1 MRTLILAS
9 SCVLLLTACTTPS
22 TVESRKK
29 ERATAYAALGRD
41 EQGAA
46 DQGQLR
52 AGMNTDAAYVAW
64 GKPTKM
70 FSEGTATT
78 TWLYQDSE
86 LKEHKSMTVRAT
98 QQGFSGVTTFTEE
111 TSVLYP
117 HLVVRAKIVFTNGL
131 VKEWQRFDRPTY

>member
-1 MRTLILAS
+1 MKTLILAL
-9 SCVLLLTACTTPS
+9 SCVVLLTACSTPS

-29 ERATAYAALGRD
+29 ERA
-41 EQGAA
+41 
-46 DQGQLR
+46 
-52 AGMNTDAAYVAW
+52 AAYVAW

-70 FSEGTATT
+70 ISEGTTT

-98 QQGFSGVTTFTEE
+98 QQGFSGISTFTEE

-117 HLVVRAKIVFTNGL
+117 HLVVLAKIVFTNGV
-131 VKEWQRFDRPTY
+131 VKEWQRFDQPTY

>member
-1 MRTLILAS
+1 MRTLILALF
-9 SCVLLLTACTTPS
+9 CVLLLTSCTTPS

-29 ERATAYAALGRD
+29 ERASAYAALSRD
-41 EQGAA
+41 EQAAA

-70 FSEGTATT
+70 ISEGTTT
-78 TWLYQDSE
+78 TWLYQESE
-86 LKEHKSMTVRAT
+86 LKEHKSMTVRGT
-98 QQGFSGVTTFTEE
+98 QQGFSGVATFSEE

-117 HLVVRAKIVFTNGL
+117 HLVVRAKIVFTDGV

>member
-1 MRTLILAS
+1 M
-9 SCVLLLTACTTPS
+9 LTACTTLS

-29 ERATAYAALGRD
+29 ERATIYAALSRD
-41 EQGAA
+41 EQVAV

-64 GKPTKM
+64 GKPTKI
-70 FSEGTATT
+70 FSEGTTT
-78 TWLYQDSE
+78 TWLYQDSD
-86 LKEHKSMTVRAT
+86 LKEHKSMTVRGT
-98 QQGFSGVTTFTEE
+98 QQGFSGITTFTEE

-117 HLVVRAKIVFTNGL
+117 HLVVRAKIVFTNGV

>member
-1 MRTLILAS
+1 MKTLILAW
-9 SCVLLLTACTTPS
+9 SCVVMLTACSTPS

-29 ERATAYAALGRD
+29 ERATAYAALSRD
-41 EQGAA
+41 EQVAA

-52 AGMNTDAAYVAW
+52 AGMNTNAAYVAW

-70 FSEGTATT
+70 ISEGTTT

-86 LKEHKSMTVRAT
+86 LKEHNSMTVRAP
-98 QQGFSGVTTFTEE
+98 QQGFSGLAPITEV

-117 HLVVRAKIVFTNGL
+117 
-131 VKEWQRFDRPTY
+131 P